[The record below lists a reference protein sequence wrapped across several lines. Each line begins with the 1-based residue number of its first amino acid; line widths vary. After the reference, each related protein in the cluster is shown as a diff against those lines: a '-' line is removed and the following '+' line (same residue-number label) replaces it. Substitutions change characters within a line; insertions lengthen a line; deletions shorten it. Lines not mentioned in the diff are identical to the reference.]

1 MHSKPLPGCSQ
12 IICNQVNRPSLL
24 LTWSSSFISFPSSFP
39 TSWSPP
45 PSPRPHSCSFSHLL
59 ISFTFK
65 STHLCRHNLQCSMKP
80 REPDSSLK
88 LPFYCQFIP
97 FFSYTERWMSINDD
111 YDHHWSLIRSD
122 TLKRTRESIF
132 MILKSV
138 ILFYVLFL
146 QVTFGRGRSRPQVQW
161 REEVQSVNHS
171 CFQSSNKTVN
181 DGFQSAVFTHT
192 DPSQWK
198 PQNILT
204 QSQKHTHTVLLWN

>member
-1 MHSKPLPGCSQ
+1 MAEVFCRCTPNLCQGVHRLSATRWTDPPCCWRGL
-12 IICNQVNRPSLL
+12 RPSSPFHPLSPHHDLPLL
-24 LTWSSSFISFPSSFP
+24 L
-39 TSWSPP
+39 
-45 PSPRPHSCSFSHLL
+45 LVL
-59 ISFTFK
+59 ILVLFLTCWSFTFK

-146 QVTFGRGRSRPQVQW
+146 QVTFGRGGSRPQVQW

-192 DPSQWK
+192 DQSQWR

-204 QSQKHTHTVLLWN
+204 QS